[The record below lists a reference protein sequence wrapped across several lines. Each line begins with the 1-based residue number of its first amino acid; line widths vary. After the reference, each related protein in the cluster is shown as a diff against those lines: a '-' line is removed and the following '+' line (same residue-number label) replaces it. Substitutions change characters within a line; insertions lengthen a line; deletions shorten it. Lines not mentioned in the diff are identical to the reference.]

1 MVRLNP
7 DEKAEL
13 REVFDHYDRDQ
24 SGTIDRG
31 ELRVL
36 CEALGGPI
44 SEEELSA
51 GLAVIDVD
59 QNGRISFK
67 EFARWWTE
75 R

>member
-1 MVRLNP
+1 MTRLTR

-24 SGTIDRG
+24 SGTIERG
-31 ELRVL
+31 ELRAL

-44 SEEELSA
+44 SDDELAA
-51 GLAVIDVD
+51 GLAVIDLD

-67 EFARWWTE
+67 EFARWWRE